1 MRTSQITAIAEIGS
15 IVAGAVRGADDPGS
29 VLAPLRRI
37 ASFDAAMIA
46 VRDPLTGRHRPLAN
60 EGYAPSL
67 LTFLNSGY
75 LSCYSY
81 DVARTCRRPM
91 RMRDFGP
98 DFYRTPVYREFL
110 DGAGY
115 REGVTLVLRSG
126 GDRGC
131 VTGLM
136 TMSFTEPRAADQAA
150 RRGLELV
157 APTLGQLV
165 DTGRTPTLLASLI
178 GGGAAAYI
186 VDGTGT
192 TFATSGA
199 GEQASEE
206 PSVAAIA
213 VTRAFLSSDSPS
225 LRGYCARRCDAVW
238 ERAHLVR
245 LSDNECAD
253 GPRALLMLRH
263 EPLPCALTERELDV
277 LTLVSRGLPNRAI
290 GASLG
295 ISPRTTGRHIEHL
308 LLKTSLANRAA
319 LASYAVENGLIR
331 LGL

>member
-1 MRTSQITAIAEIGS
+1 MKTSHITAIAEVGS
-15 IVAGAVRGADDPGS
+15 IVAGAVRGAEEPGS

-75 LSCYSY
+75 LSCFSY
-81 DVARTCRRPM
+81 DVARRCRRPM

-136 TMSFTEPRAADQAA
+136 TMSFAEARAADQAA

-165 DTGRTPTLLASLI
+165 DSGRTPALLASLI
-178 GGGAAAYI
+178 GDGAAAYI
-186 VDGTGT
+186 VDGTGAAA
-192 TFATSGA
+192 ATSDA
-199 GEQASEE
+199 TEQTGP
-206 PSVAAIA
+206 PSAAALA
-213 VTRAFLSSDSPS
+213 VTRAFLQQRQSST
-225 LRGYCARRCDAVW
+225 RGYCARHSDATW

-245 LSDNECAD
+245 LGGDNHVD

-263 EPLPCALTERELDV
+263 EPLPCGLTDRELDV
-277 LTLVSRGLPNRAI
+277 LTLVARGLPNRAI
-290 GASLG
+290 GTSLG
-295 ISPRTTGRHIEHL
+295 ISPRTIGRHVEHL
-308 LLKTSLANRAA
+308 LLKTGLANRAA